1 MAKRRK
7 KLKQKILTYG
17 EIDARITRHY
27 KKHKNKDCTAPLYG
41 SVSVQIPAI
50 SSNHFQIVWYGN
62 LRRAGGPSVNRIIR
76 LASVFALSD
85 GDTGYVVPGIGK
97 VRNNTEEDQAM
108 IKIWRRYIGAFTPH
122 DPTDRILQKWSH
134 PYRLRDGKAVPLT
147 DCHWA
152 HPCHPIMLGCWWLM
166 PTVNRPDWN
175 RWLHGWDDEF
185 KGFPKFLARSKRFA
199 NDLRKRLADG
209 PTAVVQL
216 LHRNEGFNFGFHEK
230 GLQLHVC
237 LPPTRTQEGERLV
250 IQGAMHTKE
259 SRQFHHVDGDYAP
272 RHSQYFAWRQGDP
285 KSQVMRWKCGKDA
298 LNGIVEWVL
307 SSIHIP
313 GPE

>member
-27 KKHKNKDCTAPLYG
+27 KKHKNKDCSVPLYG
-41 SVSVQIPAI
+41 NLSVRIPAI
-50 SSNHFQIVWYGN
+50 NSNHFEIVWYGN
-62 LRRAGGPSVNRIIR
+62 LRRAGGPNAHQILR
-76 LASVFALSD
+76 LAQVFALSD
-85 GDTGYVVPGIGK
+85 GDTGYVVSGVGRA
-97 VRNNTEEDQAM
+97 RNNSDQEAAE
-108 IKIWRRYIGAFTPH
+108 IKVWRRYVAAFTPH
-122 DPTDRILQKWSH
+122 DPKERLLFKRSVA
-134 PYRLRDGKAVPLT
+134 YRVRDGKAVRLT
-147 DCHWA
+147 DFPMA
-152 HPCHPIMLGCWWLM
+152 HLSHPIMPGCWWAM
-166 PTVNRPDWN
+166 PTANRPDWK
-175 RWLHGWDDEF
+175 RWQYAYENEF
-185 KGFPKFLARSKRFA
+185 NGFPKFVARSKRFVT
-199 NDLRKRLADG
+199 DLRKRLADG

-216 LHRNEGFNFGFHEK
+216 LHRNEGTRFPEYR

-237 LPPTRTQEGERLV
+237 LPPTRTQEGKRLV
-250 IQGAMHTKE
+250 IQGSMHTKE

-272 RHSQYFAWRQGDP
+272 RHSQYFAWQQGDP

-307 SSIHIP
+307 GSIHIP

>member
-17 EIDARITRHY
+17 EIDARIARYY
-27 KKHKNKDCTAPLYG
+27 KKHKNPDCSVTLYG
-41 SVSVQIPAI
+41 GVSVRIPAI
-50 SSNHFQIVWYGN
+50 NSNHFQIVWEGK
-62 LRRAGGPSVNRIIR
+62 LHRAGDTVGLV
-76 LASVFALSD
+76 LARVFALSD
-85 GDTGYVVPGIGK
+85 GDTGYVVSGVGK
-97 VRNNTEEDQAM
+97 ARHNTDEEAAE
-108 IKIWRRYIGAFTPH
+108 IKVWRRYVAAFTPH
-122 DPTDRILQKWSH
+122 DPKERILFKRSVA
-134 PYRLRDGKAVPLT
+134 YRIRDGKAVRLT
-147 DCHWA
+147 DFPMAYLA
-152 HPCHPIMLGCWWLM
+152 HPVMPGCWWSM
-166 PTVNRPDWN
+166 PTANRPDWK
-175 RWLHGWDDEF
+175 RWQYAYEDEF
-185 KGFPKFLARSKRFA
+185 KTFPKFLARSKRFA

-216 LHRNEGFNFGFHEK
+216 LHRNEGARFDGRG

-237 LPPTRTQEGERLV
+237 LPPTRTKEGQRLV
-250 IQGAMHTKE
+250 IQGSMHDKE
-259 SRQFHHVDGDYAP
+259 SRAFHLVDSDYAP
-272 RHSQYFAWRQGDP
+272 RHSQYFAWQQGSP

>member
-17 EIDARITRHY
+17 EIDRRIARYY
-27 KKHKNKDCTAPLYG
+27 KKHKNPDCSVTLYG
-41 SVSVQIPAI
+41 GVSAKIPAI
-50 SSNHFQIVWYGN
+50 NSNHFEIVWYGN
-62 LRRAGGPSVNRIIR
+62 LRRAGGPSVNRAIT

-85 GDTGYVVPGIGK
+85 GDTGHLVSWVVKNRDNKDEYPAALK
-97 VRNNTEEDQAM
+97 V
-108 IKIWRRYIGAFTPH
+108 WRRYVGVFTPH
-122 DPTDRILQKWSH
+122 DPKEQLEKKDA
-134 PYRLRDGKAVPLT
+134 PCYRVHNGKAVRDQSLFSFAGGRMMAAT
-147 DCHWA
+147 
-152 HPCHPIMLGCWWLM
+152 WWSM
-166 PTVNRPDWN
+166 PTANRPDWK
-175 RWLHGWDDEF
+175 RWQYAYEDEF
-185 KGFPKFLARSKRFA
+185 KTFPKFLARSKRFA

-216 LHRNEGFNFGFHEK
+216 LHRNEGNRFDGRG

-237 LPPTRTQEGERLV
+237 LPPTRTKEGQRLV
-250 IQGAMHTKE
+250 IQGSMHDKE
-259 SRQFHHVDGDYAP
+259 SRQAHHVDGDYAP

-307 SSIHIP
+307 GSIHIP